1 MDYDCFWKV
10 LEVTWAIFAGRITA
24 YMQIPAI
31 DLTAYEYTLP
41 EEKIAK
47 FPLAK
52 RDASKL
58 LHYKDGQISHLNF
71 SNIPDLLPADTL
83 LVYNDTK
90 VIPARL
96 IFQRETG
103 ARIEI
108 FLLQP
113 ISPTTVIP
121 EIMLAKHPV
130 IWETMIGNSKKWK
143 DGEILKGVIQ
153 LQGSTITLFAKLIDR
168 ESRQVEF
175 SWDNAEVAFV
185 DVVEASG
192 EVPLP
197 PYLNRKPIEE
207 DKSRYQTVYSEK
219 EGAVAAPTAG
229 LHFTPEIFERLKT
242 KGIKEAQVTLH
253 VSAGTFQ
260 PIKASQ
266 VTEHPMHSEQIHVDR
281 KTIETIIPNLGKIVT
296 VGTTSVRTL
305 ESLYWYG
312 VKLLE
317 GKGEELR
324 IEKLFP
330 YEDRE
335 SLPSAQKSYEAILIH
350 MKEKGLQTIMGTTEI
365 FIFPGYEFKIVK
377 GLITNFHQPGSTLI
391 LLIATI
397 LGEDWRRVYKD
408 ALANNYRFLSYG
420 DSSLLWIE

>member
-1 MDYDCFWKV
+1 
-10 LEVTWAIFAGRITA
+10 
-24 YMQIPAI
+24 MQIPKI
-31 DLTAYEYTLP
+31 DLSEYEYTLP
-41 EEKIAK
+41 EARIAK
-47 FPLAK
+47 FPLEK

-58 LHYKDGQISHLNF
+58 LHVHHGTTNHLHF
-71 SNIPDLLPADTL
+71 YDLPDLLSADTL

-113 ISPTTVIP
+113 IAPSTVIS
-121 EIMLAKHPV
+121 EIMVAKHPV
-130 IWETMIGNSKKWK
+130 TWETMIGNAKKWK
-143 DGEILKGVIQ
+143 DGEILKGQVKVNGHEVV
-153 LQGSTITLFAKLIDR
+153 LSAKLVNR
-168 ESRQVEF
+168 EKKAVEF
-175 SWDNAEVAFV
+175 SWDDAEIAFV
-185 DVVEASG
+185 DLVEASG

-197 PYLNRKPIEE
+197 PYLNRKPNAS
-207 DKSRYQTVYSEK
+207 DKSRYQTVYSKK

-229 LHFTPEIFERLKT
+229 LHFTDEIFKKLRE

-260 PIKASQ
+260 PIKADN
-266 VTEHPMHSEQIHVDR
+266 VLEHPMHSEQIQISQE
-281 KTIETIIPNLGKIVT
+281 TIENLLAHKGKTVA

-305 ESLYWYG
+305 ESLFWFG

-317 GKGEELR
+317 GKGEEFA
-324 IEKLFP
+324 IEKLIA
-330 YEDRE
+330 YQDRKSTPSKSE
-335 SLPSAQKSYEAILIH
+335 SLQAVLEF
-350 MKEKGLQTIMGTTEI
+350 MKKTGTQSIFGNTEI
-365 FIFPGYEFKIVK
+365 FIFPGYQYRMID

-397 LGEDWRRVYKD
+397 LGDKWKSIYQE
-408 ALANNYRFLSYG
+408 ALDRDYRFLSYG
-420 DSSLLWIE
+420 DSSLLWI

>member
-1 MDYDCFWKV
+1 MRAEEHLV
-10 LEVTWAIFAGRITA
+10 
-24 YMQIPAI
+24 MQIPEI
-31 DLTAYEYTLP
+31 DLKAYEYTLP

-47 FPLAK
+47 FPLSR
-52 RDASKL
+52 RDSSKL
-58 LHYKDGQISHLNF
+58 LHYRNGQISHLNF
-71 SNIPDLLPADTL
+71 SNLPELLPAETL

-103 ARIEI
+103 AKIEI

-113 ISPTTVIP
+113 LAPTTVIP

-130 IWETMIGNSKKWK
+130 IWETMIGNAKKWK
-143 DGEILKGVIQ
+143 DNEVLKGQIPFE
-153 LQGSTITLFAKLIDR
+153 GGTITLQAKLIDR
-168 ESRQVEF
+168 ETRQVEF
-175 SWDNAEVAFV
+175 SWDKAEVAFV

-229 LHFTPEIFERLKT
+229 LHFTPEIFLQLKS

-260 PIKASQ
+260 PIKATQ
-266 VTEHPMHSEQIHVDR
+266 VTEHPMHSEQIHVNR
-281 KTIETIIPNLGKIVT
+281 KTIEMVLSQLGSVVT

-312 VKLLE
+312 VKLIE
-317 GKGEELR
+317 GKGEELK
-324 IEKLFP
+324 IQKLFP
-330 YEDRE
+330 YENRD
-335 SLPSAQKSYEAILIH
+335 SLPSPQKSFEAILAL
-350 MKEKGLQTIMGTTEI
+350 MEEKGFQTIMGSTEI
-365 FIFPGYEFKIVK
+365 FIFPGYKFKIVK

-397 LGEDWRRVYKD
+397 LGNEWKRVYTE

-420 DSSLLWIE
+420 DSSLLWID

>member
-1 MDYDCFWKV
+1 
-10 LEVTWAIFAGRITA
+10 
-24 YMQIPAI
+24 MQIPKI
-31 DLTAYEYTLP
+31 DLKAYEYTLP
-41 EEKIAK
+41 EERIAK
-47 FPLAK
+47 FPLEK
-52 RDASKL
+52 RADSKL
-58 LHYKDGQISHLNF
+58 LLCKNGKISHLHF
-71 SNIPDLLPADTL
+71 YDIPDLLPADTL

-130 IWETMIGNSKKWK
+130 TWETMVGNVKKWK
-143 DGEILKGVIQ
+143 NGEILKGKVQVGNKEIV
-153 LQGSTITLFAKLIDR
+153 LSAKLKNRD
-168 ESRQVEF
+168 EKLVEF
-175 SWDNAEVAFV
+175 SWNDPEIAFV

-197 PYLNRKPIEE
+197 PYLNRKPVEE
-207 DKSRYQTVYSEK
+207 DKNRYQTVYSEK

-229 LHFTPEIFERLKT
+229 LHFTSEVFEKLES
-242 KGIKEAQVTLH
+242 KGIQKAQVTLH

-260 PIKASQ
+260 PIKASE
-266 VTEHPMHSEQIHVDR
+266 VTDHPMHSEQIVVAR
-281 KTIETIIPNLGKIVT
+281 QTIEKILNHKGKIVA

-312 VKLLE
+312 VKILE
-317 GKGEELR
+317 GNGEDFL
-324 IEKLFP
+324 IGKLFP
-330 YEDRE
+330 YEQRKN
-335 SLPSAQKSYEAILIH
+335 LPTIQNALEAVLDLMKIKGTETLI
-350 MKEKGLQTIMGTTEI
+350 GATEI
-365 FIFPGYEFKIVK
+365 FIFPGYQFKVVS
-377 GLITNFHQPGSTLI
+377 GLITNFHQPGSTLV

-397 LGEDWRRVYKD
+397 LGENWKKVYQEALDKD
-408 ALANNYRFLSYG
+408 YRFLSYG
-420 DSSLLWIE
+420 DSSLLWVD

>member
-1 MDYDCFWKV
+1 
-10 LEVTWAIFAGRITA
+10 
-24 YMQIPAI
+24 MQIPAI

-52 RDASKL
+52 RDSSKL
-58 LHYKDGQISHLNF
+58 LHYKDGKISHLNF
-71 SNIPDLLPADTL
+71 SSITDLLPADTL

-113 ISPTTVIP
+113 VAPTTVIP

-130 IWETMIGNSKKWK
+130 VWETMIGNSKKWK
-143 DGEILKGVIQ
+143 DGEILKGIIPFN
-153 LQGSTITLFAKLIDR
+153 GSNITLHAKLINR
-168 ESRQVEF
+168 ETRQVEF

-197 PYLNRKPIEE
+197 PYLNRKPTEE

-229 LHFTPEIFERLKT
+229 LHFTAEIFEQLKA
-242 KGIKEAQVTLH
+242 KGIIQAQVTLH

-266 VTEHPMHSEQIHVDR
+266 VTEHPMHSEQIHVN
-281 KTIETIIPNLGKIVT
+281 KATIKLILSHLGKIVT

-317 GKGEELR
+317 GKGDDLK

-330 YEDRE
+330 YEGRK
-335 SLPSAQKSYEAILIH
+335 SLPTAKESYEAILTY
-350 MKEKGLQTIMGTTEI
+350 MDEKSIETIMGTTEI

-397 LGEDWRRVYKD
+397 LGEDWKRVYAD
-408 ALANNYRFLSYG
+408 ALANEYRFLSYG
-420 DSSLLWIE
+420 DSSLLWIA

>member
-1 MDYDCFWKV
+1 
-10 LEVTWAIFAGRITA
+10 
-24 YMQIPAI
+24 MQIPKI
-31 DLTAYEYTLP
+31 DLKAYEYTLP
-41 EEKIAK
+41 EERIAK
-47 FPLAK
+47 FPLEK
-52 RDASKL
+52 RADSKL
-58 LHYKDGQISHLNF
+58 LLCKKGKISHLHF
-71 SNIPDLLPADTL
+71 YDIPDLLPADSL

-130 IWETMIGNSKKWK
+130 TWKTMVGNVKKWK
-143 DGEILKGVIQ
+143 NGEILKGKVKVGNKEIV
-153 LQGSTITLFAKLIDR
+153 LSAKLKNRD
-168 ESRQVEF
+168 EKLVEF
-175 SWDNAEVAFV
+175 SWNDPEIAFV

-197 PYLNRKPIEE
+197 PYLNRKPVEE
-207 DKSRYQTVYSEK
+207 DKNRYQTVYSEK

-229 LHFTPEIFERLKT
+229 LHFTSEVFEKLES
-242 KGIKEAQVTLH
+242 KGIQKAQVTLH

-260 PIKASQ
+260 PIKASE
-266 VTEHPMHSEQIHVDR
+266 VTEHPMHSEQIVVAR
-281 KTIETIIPNLGKIVT
+281 QTIEKILNHKGKIVA

-312 VKLLE
+312 VKILE
-317 GKGEELR
+317 GNGEDFL
-324 IEKLFP
+324 IGKLFP
-330 YEDRE
+330 YEQRKN
-335 SLPSAQKSYEAILIH
+335 LPTIQNAFQAVLDLMKIKGTETLI
-350 MKEKGLQTIMGTTEI
+350 GATEI
-365 FIFPGYEFKIVK
+365 FIFPGYQFKVVC
-377 GLITNFHQPGSTLI
+377 GLITNFHQPGSTLV

-397 LGEDWRRVYKD
+397 LGENWKKVYQEALDKD
-408 ALANNYRFLSYG
+408 YRFLSYG
-420 DSSLLWIE
+420 DSSLLWVD